1 MSNRDY
7 DQFLEVLKGE
17 VHFPSYYPF
26 KFIVKIDYKD
36 QLIAIFGEHK
46 VDLNPSKNGNYISVT
61 CQMLVATPEQVIEI
75 YKKAS
80 AIQGV
85 IAL

>member
-7 DQFLEVLKGE
+7 DQFLEILKGE
-17 VHFPSYYPF
+17 VQFPSYYPF
-26 KFIVKIDYKD
+26 KFIVKVEYRD
-36 QLIAIFGEHK
+36 QLIAIFDQHK
-46 VDLNPSKNGNYISVT
+46 VELTPSKNGNYVSVT
-61 CQMLVATPEQVIEI
+61 CQMLVATPEHVIEI